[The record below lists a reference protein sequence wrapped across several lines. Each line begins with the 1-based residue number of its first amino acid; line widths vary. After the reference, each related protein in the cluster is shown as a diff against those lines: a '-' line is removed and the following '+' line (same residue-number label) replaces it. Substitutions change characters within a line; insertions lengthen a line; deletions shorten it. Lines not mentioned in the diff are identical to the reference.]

1 MSLLRGSRATPV
13 VRPIPVRGVSRII
26 PVGLVK
32 RSLDLI
38 LAFTGMV
45 LAMPVLLGIY
55 LWIRLTSPGG
65 GLFRQVR
72 LGADQ
77 REFVMYKFR
86 TMRTDADPK
95 VHQEYVRAMA
105 AGEVEKVDGLYKLHQ
120 DPRITKP
127 GGLLRKTSLDELPQ
141 LINVLRGEMSLVGP
155 RPVLPFEAELFP
167 DWAFDRF
174 QVKPGLTGLWQVNGR
189 NKLTMDEGLRWDLEY
204 VATRS
209 VRLDL
214 RIIFKTIPA
223 LLGGAR

>member
-55 LWIRLTSPGG
+55 LWIRLTSPGP

-72 LGADQ
+72 LGAG
-77 REFVMYKFR
+77 RHEFVMYKFR
-86 TMRTDADPK
+86 TMRTDADPR

-127 GGLLRKTSLDELPQ
+127 GRFLRKTSLDELPQ

-155 RPVLPFEAELFP
+155 RPVLPFEGELFP
-167 DWAFDRF
+167 DWAADRF
-174 QVKPGLTGLWQVNGR
+174 EVKPGLTGLWQVNGR
-189 NKLTMDEGLRWDLEY
+189 NSLTMEEGLRWDLEY
-204 VATRS
+204 VTTRS

-214 RIIFKTIPA
+214 LIIFKTIPA

>member
-26 PVGLVK
+26 PVGPAK

-45 LAMPVLLGIY
+45 LASPVLIAIY
-55 LWIRLTSPGG
+55 LWIRLTSPGPVF
-65 GLFRQVR
+65 FRQVR

-77 REFVMYKFR
+77 REFVMLKFR
-86 TMRTDADPK
+86 TMRTDADPA
-95 VHQEYVRAMA
+95 VHQEYVRRLA
-105 AGEVEKVDGLYKLHQ
+105 AGKVEKVDGLYKLHQ
-120 DPRITKP
+120 DPRVTKP
-127 GGLLRKTSLDELPQ
+127 GKFLRKTSLDELPQ

-155 RPVLPFEAELFP
+155 RPMLPFEAELFGE
-167 DWAFDRF
+167 WAQRRF
-174 QVKPGLTGLWQVNGR
+174 EVKPGLTGLWQVNGR

-204 VATRS
+204 VDTRS

-214 RIIFKTIPA
+214 LIIFKTVPA